1 MINNRAPVRSIPCDK
16 GALGITRGKVIFLR
30 REGSH
35 SKGGDF
41 FKINKIIG
49 EGGSCICYEVTL
61 VGEGKTGRLKE
72 FYPLECRGQGGVFSL
87 SRSEKNHVIAS
98 PETKDA
104 FVSACEEFVK
114 PYHALRGVIEKNKGN
129 SGFTSFIPDFS
140 IYYASDAEGNFIEG
154 STAYVWTAP
163 ENLTVFERYIEAAH
177 KHPGANPE
185 HKLFTIL
192 RTVLTL
198 TDCVRIMHES
208 GLLHLDIK
216 PANFGIPRRRDKL
229 LTDSITLFDVNS
241 IYSVSGEALSGYG
254 TEGFSAPEVSGGAA
268 DNTSDIYSIGCTLFS
283 ALVPVTDGSP
293 SGYYKEYYPRL
304 DELVRSSGL
313 IKAADAVLSDRL
325 IPRLVGILKKCLAAS
340 ARKRYQSSVELSE
353 DLEGALAYLYPS
365 VVNSRLPLG
374 QRLVIMEN
382 APEKKGV
389 DLYLAFMYHLYKKPL
404 FEYVSLDAET
414 VDVLII
420 GFGRYG
426 QRFLDCCLQLGQILG
441 KRLNVKVIFNDGELS
456 LRDKEAYLSSR
467 PALADFFV
475 IDGIGTDDP
484 YGYITFE
491 SHKFVRGDIK
501 GNRALAAMVASE
513 YREGDYVFIAL
524 GDDRLNKSIAK
535 AISET
540 GREVS
545 INYAYDGET
554 VTGRP
559 CGNPV
564 YTSRDVKAEAD
575 YAQIERMAFN
585 VHLIY
590 ESGLNVD
597 IRRSRVKFKRPYNY
611 AASVSNAISI
621 KYKLYS
627 FGIPMDD
634 PEEAAHRYYTE
645 VVFGPKGKK
654 NALIALEHRRWV
666 CEKICN
672 GWVANSDLASAAM
685 GETGNERDKF
695 HVCIL
700 KSGTAAPLKNTKVWT
715 HEKWDTAGEDD
726 LGMLDPLDRMS
737 VMLHR
742 EYKALADRLRRESTL
757 ADPSVMQL
765 ERCAQKSKAARIAFS
780 EWYTCLMLLFSGND
794 EPIREYDKL
803 KASLLD
809 SFSSFGEDDAE
820 TARMTVSLV
829 ERRLEPIF
837 KSLRYTNYKSYDAA
851 LVNFIPFIL
860 THNENMHLV
869 IPFSTGTNTEMFQNV
884 ASATVANPSEITYL
898 YYIDRAEECLAFEK
912 ALDYVLNYMR
922 EKTVSARLRFVI
934 LCKNDER
941 GADAVSGI
949 KDMIASAADAK
960 RIKRV
965 TAIRVEDEF
974 GIDEAIFRLF
984 NTGLGFDAIERNET
998 ELSSLLVGAGVY
1010 EKYPRYQFDI
1020 NARKFHDTVACEF
1033 LKYIKAEQYLT
1044 VSDMFATK
1052 NSKGYMESPMAFCN
1066 DYEKLWKRAY
1076 RGQEQIWKK
1085 MCGIL
1090 YTYHENA
1097 DRVVSFSIDSARD
1110 RSQYKKYRF
1119 LAPAGAYDG
1128 ISKIVSFMKEAGI
1141 FDSGSEVSYYTA
1153 DSCEAIIL
1161 APSAIEDKLKRLMQ
1175 DRNVLSRPESIELV
1189 KTPYSVSV
1197 SFDRLT
1203 VTDLDIGEAGKHAE
1217 RVKALL
1223 RMLEQEFS
1231 FIGGYTESGI
1241 NGQLVSFT
1249 YATGRIKKLLCVAGN
1264 ILEIYIYHKC
1274 LKSDLFDDVATSYEV
1289 AWDGTEVKSEF
1300 DIILTRGFAGLLVEA
1315 KATSEISQDYYFK
1328 LSSLTKQFCTNCK
1341 PVLVD
1346 DTVESDRADNSN
1358 NDMQRL
1364 RGSMMD
1370 VITVSDPK
1378 EIDEIDVTLS
1388 RILSGEDEPRV
1399 AKKPE
1404 KSAITESTASPDGP
1418 SRVSDSEAAR
1428 SAFLGQRISALRI
1441 DQSQIS
1447 LLQNNGVK
1455 TVGDFL
1461 RQTEESFSMMRTK
1474 NGMTFTSQF
1483 MMLRDSLI
1491 AKLDGMG

>member
-16 GALGITRGKVIFLR
+16 SMLGITRGKVIFLR
-30 REGSH
+30 REGTH

-41 FKINKIIG
+41 FKINKILG
-49 EGGSCICYEVTL
+49 EGGSSICYEATL

-72 FYPLECRGQGGVFSL
+72 FYPARRGGDISL
-87 SRSEKNHVIAS
+87 LRSGENHVVAS

-104 FVSACEEFVK
+104 FISVRDEFVK
-114 PYHALRGVIEKNKGN
+114 PYYALRSVIEKNKGN

-140 IYYASDAEGNFIEG
+140 IYYAADAEGDFVEG

-177 KHPGANPE
+177 KHPEANPE

-241 IYSVSGEALSGYG
+241 IYSVSGGALSGYG
-254 TEGFSAPEVSGGAA
+254 TEGFTAPEVKGGTA

-283 ALVPVTDGSP
+283 ALVPEADGRP
-293 SGYYKEYYPRL
+293 YGYYKEFYPRL
-304 DELVRSSGL
+304 DELVRSSRL
-313 IKAADAVLSDRL
+313 IKAADSVSARL
-325 IPRLVGILKKCLAAS
+325 IPLLVGILKKCLAAS
-340 ARKRYQSSVELSE
+340 ARKRYQSSVELSA
-353 DLEGALAYLYPS
+353 DLEGVLAYLYPA
-365 VVNSRLPLG
+365 VINSRLPLG
-374 QRLVIMEN
+374 QRLVIMES
-382 APEKKGV
+382 APVKKGV
-389 DLYLAFMYHLYKKPL
+389 DLYLGFMYHLYKKPL
-404 FEYVSLDAET
+404 FEYVPTDAET

-420 GFGRYG
+420 GFGHYG
-426 QRFLDCCLQLGQILG
+426 QRFLDCCLQVGQILG
-441 KRLNVKVIFNDGELS
+441 KRLNVKVVSNDDELS
-456 LRDKEAYLSSR
+456 RRDKEAYLSAR

-475 IDGIGTDDP
+475 IDGIGGDDP
-484 YGYITFE
+484 YGFITFE
-491 SHKFVRGDIK
+491 PHKIIRGDLK
-501 GNRALAAMVASE
+501 GSRALAATIASE

-524 GDDRLNKSIAK
+524 GDDRLNKSVAK
-535 AISET
+535 AIGET

-545 INYAYDGET
+545 VNYAYDGET
-554 VTGRP
+554 VKGRH

-564 YTSRDVKAEAD
+564 YTSRDASAEAGFAD
-575 YAQIERMAFN
+575 IERMAFN

-634 PEEAAHRYYTE
+634 PEEAAHRFYTE

-672 GWVANSDLASAAM
+672 GWVSNGDLASAAK
-685 GETGNERDKF
+685 GETGDERAKT

-700 KSGTAAPLKNTKVWT
+700 KSGSAAPLKNTKVWT
-715 HEKWDTAGEDD
+715 HEKWDTASEDD
-726 LGMLDPLDRMS
+726 LRALDPLDRMS

-742 EYKALADRLRRESTL
+742 EYKAASDRLRRESTL
-757 ADPSVMQL
+757 SDSSVMQL
-765 ERCAQKSKAARIAFS
+765 ERLAQKSKAARIAFS
-780 EWYTCLMLLFSGND
+780 EWYTCLMLLWSGND

-809 SFSSFGEDDAE
+809 SISSFGENDVEA
-820 TARMTVSLV
+820 ARMTVALV
-829 ERRLEPIF
+829 ERRLDPIF

-860 THNENMHLV
+860 THKENMHLV

-898 YYIDRAEECLAFEK
+898 YYIDRTEECLAFGR

-934 LCKNDER
+934 LYKNDER

-949 KDMIASAADAK
+949 KDMLASAADAK

-974 GIDEAIFRLF
+974 GIDEAIFRHF
-984 NTGLGFDAIERNET
+984 NTGPRFDAIERNET

-1020 NARKFHDTVACEF
+1020 NARKFHGTVACEF

-1052 NSKGYMESPMAFCN
+1052 NSKGYMESPTAFFS
-1066 DYEKLWKRAY
+1066 DYERLWKRAY

-1097 DRVVSFSIDSARD
+1097 DRVVSFSTDAARD
-1110 RSQYKKYRF
+1110 KSLYKKYRF
-1119 LAPAGAYDG
+1119 LAPAAAYDG
-1128 ISKIVSFMKEAGI
+1128 INKIVSFMKEADV
-1141 FDSGSEVSYYTA
+1141 FAKDSHISYYTA
-1153 DSCEAIIL
+1153 DSCEVNIY
-1161 APSAIEDKLKRLMQ
+1161 APAAIEDKLKRLMQ
-1175 DRNVLSRPESIELV
+1175 DGYVLSQPESIELI
-1189 KTPYSVSV
+1189 KTPYSVCV
-1197 SFDRLT
+1197 TFDRLT
-1203 VTDLDIGEAGKHAE
+1203 VTELDIGEAGKHAE

-1223 RMLEQEFS
+1223 RMLEREFS
-1231 FIGGYTESGI
+1231 FISGYTESGI

-1274 LKSDLFDDVATSYEV
+1274 LKSDLFDDVATGYEV
-1289 AWDGTEVKSEF
+1289 AWDDTEVKSEF

-1328 LSSLTKQFCTNCK
+1328 LSSLTRQFCTNCK

-1370 VITVSDPK
+1370 VITVSDSK

-1388 RILSGEDEPRV
+1388 RILSGDEEPRV
-1399 AKKPE
+1399 AKKPV
-1404 KSAITESTASPDGP
+1404 SAELPEGTDRGEESHSSG
-1418 SRVSDSEAAR
+1418 SEEAR
-1428 SAFLGQRISALRI
+1428 QAFLGQRISTLRI

-1461 RQTEESFSMMRTK
+1461 RQTEESFSQMRTK

-1483 MMLRDSLI
+1483 MMLRDGLL
-1491 AKLDGMG
+1491 AKLDGM